1 MSKYRT
7 KRNLL
12 GMKFGKLTVIAES
25 ESEKRKDGHGTFSR
39 WICKCDCGKQICV
52 RSNCLVS
59 DNTRS
64 CGCLKL
70 ETKNRIYRSK
80 YPKSYGG
87 FLRVYIGYKFGAVNK
102 NREFSLTQDNFKEIT
117 QKDCHYCGSPPS
129 KLMTTGNP
137 YTDFIYNGIDR
148 KINSIGY
155 VYENCLPCC
164 EICNKAKGTR
174 TYEEY
179 IEWMNRIADRV
190 ISNRKKTGHTV

>member
-1 MSKYRT
+1 
-7 KRNLL
+7 
-12 GMKFGKLTVIAES
+12 
-25 ESEKRKDGHGTFSR
+25 
-39 WICKCDCGKQICV
+39 
-52 RSNCLVS
+52 
-59 DNTRS
+59 
-64 CGCLKL
+64 
-70 ETKNRIYRSK
+70 
-80 YPKSYGG
+80 
-87 FLRVYIGYKFGAVNK
+87 
-102 NREFSLTQDNFKEIT
+102 
-117 QKDCHYCGSPPS
+117 
-129 KLMTTGNP
+129 MTTGNP